1 MKPRLWKM
9 YGVWWCG
16 DYIISTYDGCR
27 VCVKGSVCRY
37 YMADAY
43 QAWKDKV

>member
-16 DYIISTYDGCR
+16 SYYADDYWRIADA
-27 VCVKGSVCRY
+27 GSVCHPY
-37 YMADAY
+37 AAEAY
-43 QAWKDKV
+43 KLWKDNQ